1 MRIPPPPPPPPCT
14 YSPPTPLYPNS
25 KMRRKC
31 ESQPLRSEIAPAR
44 RIAAP
49 SPILN
54 LNSRKS
60 YISRA
65 GSLDQLQS
73 KSRRDLVKS
82 SLLSVTCEDST
93 SSIDDNQVAA
103 IAATFSQLQEEDL
116 DDDGDSIGSE
126 ALLQPPP
133 WRNKKSPF
141 QDSWR
146 SIDIGGGG
154 DDTVPSPRTSISS
167 KHEFAATKSKLKATR
182 RRSAGGGSKCIDAS
196 PRSPRKSMLDTSPE
210 TRGKSI
216 NNAPEASP
224 KIRRRKSL
232 LQASETT
239 TPRINATSSSSH
251 SRKKNMPSPG
261 DSGTTPVVKD
271 RKKKTF
277 SKKPLKRNK
286 SADDINWLHA
296 DAVDVSNCY
305 WATLGL
311 GPLVHPSITNSH
323 DPKNSSVDDDT
334 SSHSSGE
341 EDSWY
346 KLSMSTGLGESPYKK
361 TTVPAATKV
370 KNRVKNIR

>member
-1 MRIPPPPPPPPCT
+1 
-14 YSPPTPLYPNS
+14 
-25 KMRRKC
+25 
-31 ESQPLRSEIAPAR
+31 
-44 RIAAP
+44 
-49 SPILN
+49 
-54 LNSRKS
+54 
-60 YISRA
+60 
-65 GSLDQLQS
+65 
-73 KSRRDLVKS
+73 
-82 SLLSVTCEDST
+82 LLSVTCEDST

-146 SIDIGGGG
+146 SIDIGGG

-261 DSGTTPVVKD
+261 DSGTSTSPAVKD
-271 RKKKTF
+271 RKKRTPS
-277 SKKPLKRNK
+277 SKKPLRRHK
-286 SADDINWLHA
+286 SADDINWLNP
-296 DAVDVSNCY
+296 DAVDVSKCY
-305 WATLGL
+305 WATIGL
-311 GPLVHPSITNSH
+311 GPLVHPSITSNH
-323 DPKNSSVDDDT
+323 DTKSSGSVDDDT